1 MRLTV
6 LLAAIVTTINQAS
19 PALAQDAQ
27 GLLRASFR
35 EAVRPHDGGFPL
47 TVSEQQ
53 LTALDNTAG
62 PHRADGVAI
71 RSAQTTPVPFLHR
84 SVSIRR
90 LALGALIG
98 GATGAAL
105 GYAMSTRSC
114 GATSSR
120 QECVGYGRLG
130 AAVGGG
136 VGAVLGVRIAAER
149 P

>member
-1 MRLTV
+1 VRLTV
-6 LLAAIVTTINQAS
+6 LLAAIVTTFNQAS
-19 PALAQDAQ
+19 PALAQDTQ
-27 GLLRASFR
+27 RLLRPSFR
-35 EAVRPHDGGFPL
+35 EAVRPHDGGVPL
-47 TVSEQQ
+47 TIGEQHR
-53 LTALDNTAG
+53 TAFDSTAG
-62 PHRADGVAI
+62 PHRSDGVAI
-71 RSAQTTPVPFLHR
+71 QRSAQTMPVPHR

-105 GYAMSTRSC
+105 GYALSTRSC

-130 AAVGGG
+130 ATVGGG